1 MKMLQFNSMPQQ
13 AFTLV
18 ELLVSLAVVGTLIIL
33 FVPKLLV
40 TVAQNNNDYL
50 LKETIIAST
59 AMLEE
64 SLLIRQPNLM
74 RSAVERLSTIR
85 NCGDDDPDGAGNV
98 AVTRSA
104 TGNGCWNED
113 EDIQDELP
121 ADVEDQGVITKKG
134 VAIVGFHKNLPNT
147 TQMVQFIM
155 DANGEAPPNVEGRD
169 QIRLVMC
176 TTNAFCTTN
185 ADAIALAG
193 QGYKATPGRLMPAR
207 NRVDSAALFNRLFP
221 I

>member
-18 ELLVSLAVVGTLIIL
+18 ELLVSLAVVGTLSVL
-33 FVPKLLV
+33 FVPKLLG

-50 LKETIIAST
+50 LKETIVAST

-74 RSAVERLSTIR
+74 RSAVERMSTIR
-85 NCGDDDPDGAGNV
+85 NCGDDDPDGDGDV

-113 EDIQDELP
+113 IQDELP
-121 ADVEDQGVITKKG
+121 ANVQDQGVITKKG

-155 DANGEAPPNVEGRD
+155 DANGEAHPNVEGRD

-185 ADAIALAG
+185 VDAIALAG
-193 QGYKATPGRLMPAR
+193 QGYKATPGRLMPATAQ
-207 NRVDSAALFNRLFP
+207 SATLFNRLFP